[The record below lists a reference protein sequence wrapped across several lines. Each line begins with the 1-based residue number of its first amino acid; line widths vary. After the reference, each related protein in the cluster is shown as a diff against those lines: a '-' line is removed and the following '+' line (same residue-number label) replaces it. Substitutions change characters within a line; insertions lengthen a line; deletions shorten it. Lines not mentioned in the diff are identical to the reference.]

1 VLAVGE
7 GAKECQTCFR
17 YRPRGEFE
25 LPMDDARRFEAKICR
40 RCRVLLWDDPDDPF
54 EREAVFMGDPL
65 PEAPKPPA

>member
-1 VLAVGE
+1 
-7 GAKECQTCFR
+7 
-17 YRPRGEFE
+17 
-25 LPMDDARRFEAKICR
+25 MDDARRFEAKICR